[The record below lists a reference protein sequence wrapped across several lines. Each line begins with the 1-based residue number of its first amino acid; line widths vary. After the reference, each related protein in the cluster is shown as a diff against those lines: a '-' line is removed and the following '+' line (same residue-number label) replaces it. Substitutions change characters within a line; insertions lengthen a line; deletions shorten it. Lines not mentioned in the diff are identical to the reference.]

1 MLSYGTKTVGLSQA
15 EVLIAIAIAALVQI
29 PALAAFAAMSDR
41 VGRRGSAKSDDLQ

>member
-1 MLSYGTKTVGLSQA
+1 MLSYGTKTVGLGQA
-15 EVLIAIAIAALVQI
+15 EVLIAIAALVQI